1 MATGACRRFAVIG
14 TAAVMTAGLVTALPF
29 ATQPVFALA
38 RVEAAVVQLQAQM
51 TSFLEDHAV
60 EDIVALAVAQGVEI
74 TDGVL
79 PVAAGTTESLPD
91 TTYATDPLLDAID
104 GLITFTV
111 IAVAIP
117 LVILLSP
124 ILIPLGLLLLPV
136 IFTGVGD
143 ITRCGSPFCS
153 FTAARTGSAATAG
166 ATAARS
172 SASVI
177 ATPAAEPAGQVEA
190 DAEVPP
196 APALPRANAK
206 PTRIKAD
213 ANPRR
218 PLNGARGPAD
228 AVAVPK
234 AARSVEAEIVPATA
248 SGRSPESVSA
258 GAESP
263 KAARSA
269 ASRAARNR

>member
-1 MATGACRRFAVIG
+1 MATGACQRFAVIG
-14 TAAVMTAGLVTALPF
+14 TAAVMTAGLVTVLPF

-38 RVEAAVVQLQAQM
+38 RVEAVAVQLQAQM
-51 TSFLEDHAV
+51 TSLLQDHAV
-60 EDIVALAVAQGVEI
+60 EDSVALAVAQGVENN
-74 TDGVL
+74 GVL